1 MYVRCR
7 KGDVAMERKV
17 QITVVAAVLVVFS
30 IFFQPADNIVRGEDK
45 APVCVQKPEDKPS
58 QADRIENPEDYISG
72 ELDKLG
78 LDTGDIDSLGDDKYL
93 VDVKRFENKSD
104 ALRTTGKFRPCT
116 LKVKMVNGKVRLERC
131 GLEDAGL
138 EFDKNRFPS
147 SLEIEEGNIWGRPQ

>member
-1 MYVRCR
+1 
-7 KGDVAMERKV
+7 MEKKI
-17 QITVVAAVLVVFS
+17 QITVFAAVLVVS
-30 IFFQPADNIVRGEDK
+30 SVVLQPICNVAWGEDK
-45 APVCVQKPEDKPS
+45 APVCVQKPEDTPS
-58 QADRIENPEDYISG
+58 QADRIDNPEGYISG

-93 VDVKRFENKSD
+93 VDVERFEYKSD

-138 EFDKNRFPS
+138 VPDKNRFPS
-147 SLEIEEGNIWGRPQ
+147 SMEIEEGNIWGRPQ